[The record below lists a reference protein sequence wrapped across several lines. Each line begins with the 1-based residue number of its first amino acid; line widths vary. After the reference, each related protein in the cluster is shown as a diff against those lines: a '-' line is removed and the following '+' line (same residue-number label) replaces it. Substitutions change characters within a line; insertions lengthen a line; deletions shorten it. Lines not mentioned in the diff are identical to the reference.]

1 MTTFDV
7 EAQLELSFSLP
18 VLTWESLS
26 ATMLQHEGPNNPVA
40 EVIRSRGASPHSRKS
55 SNHVKETNVNVNQ
68 QKAATAL
75 ASPVTSS
82 GEDQDHD
89 HPKFKP
95 NARFYLAFLAISSL
109 TLAAALDATSL
120 SIALPALTRDLGG
133 DAIQSFWTGTAFFLA
148 SSIIMP
154 IFAALSHIFGRK
166 MVRSTTPCDVLL
178 TPHNHSKQFFNGY
191 RLTDTSARSLEHSF
205 SWPVRSWALWPQT

>member
-1 MTTFDV
+1 
-7 EAQLELSFSLP
+7 
-18 VLTWESLS
+18 
-26 ATMLQHEGPNNPVA
+26 MLQQHEDRQKPSI
-40 EVIRSRGASPHSRKS
+40 EVVRSRAASPLSKRHSRKS
-55 SNHVKETNVNVNQ
+55 PKQVEEKISHADQET
-68 QKAATAL
+68 AAEAL
-75 ASPVTSS
+75 VSPVTSP
-82 GEDQDHD
+82 EENQDYD

-120 SIALPALTRDLGG
+120 SIALPALTKDLGG

-166 MVRSTTPCDVLL
+166 LVRDTTTRVVQLISHKTEASFL
-178 TPHNHSKQFFNGY
+178 TAI
-191 RLTDTSARSLEHSF
+191 D
-205 SWPVRSWALWPQT
+205 

>member
-1 MTTFDV
+1 MSEANLPLLTTKGQH
-7 EAQLELSFSLP
+7 AKMLP
-18 VLTWESLS
+18 P
-26 ATMLQHEGPNNPVA
+26 QHEDASNPGIAVM
-40 EVIRSRGASPHSRKS
+40 RSGGDSQISKRHSRKFS
-55 SNHVKETNVNVNQ
+55 KQVKET
-68 QKAATAL
+68 KFHAGEADAANAL
-75 ASPVTSS
+75 APPVTSPD
-82 GEDQDHD
+82 EDHD
-89 HPKFKP
+89 HDQPKFKP

-166 MVRSTTPCDVLL
+166 LVRKTTTCVVQLMS
-178 TPHNHSKQFFNGY
+178 HKHKRSMFNGY
-191 RLTDTSARSLEHSF
+191 RLTATSARSSEQSF
-205 SWPVRSWALWPQT
+205 SWPVQSWVPWLRI